1 MADDVAITGIG
12 CVTPYGRGYQLL
24 CEGVATGRDVIGP
37 ISRFDATPYLSNAA
51 GEVPGGLVEE
61 FLTPRLRKRTDRFTH
76 LALLAAH
83 DALVDAGLEVD
94 TNVDGDRVGLS
105 IGNALGGWEFAER
118 ELRALWTQGPREVSP
133 YQATAWF
140 PTAAQGN
147 VTIQNAIRGPS
158 RTFTLDRAS
167 SAYALID
174 AIRLLRH
181 GHADAVLAG
190 GTEAPISPYGWLCLQ
205 TSGLVA
211 RRPTDSDDSVAYH
224 PYDHRH
230 SGSVFGEGA
239 GFLVLERG
247 EFAHSRGAVILGW
260 LSGWGR
266 STDGYM
272 PYYTVEPSGEI
283 YARAIADA
291 LHRAGAGMDSLGVV
305 YSHGSGLPIE
315 DVTELRALSIA
326 LGNGAEQVPITVPK
340 PLFGHLLGA
349 AFVLDVIL
357 ALQSLRTRF
366 VPPVAHFEQPAPG
379 LPPSVSLARLGSSMR
394 AGCTAAL
401 VTARGTGG
409 TNAAVVISV

>member
-1 MADDVAITGIG
+1 M
-12 CVTPYGRGYQLL
+12 
-24 CEGVATGRDVIGP
+24 
-37 ISRFDATPYLSNAA
+37 
-51 GEVPGGLVEE
+51 
-61 FLTPRLRKRTDRFTH
+61 
-76 LALLAAH
+76 
-83 DALVDAGLEVD
+83 
-94 TNVDGDRVGLS
+94 
-105 IGNALGGWEFAER
+105 
-118 ELRALWTQGPREVSP
+118 
-133 YQATAWF
+133 
-140 PTAAQGN
+140 
-147 VTIQNAIRGPS
+147 
-158 RTFTLDRAS
+158 
-167 SAYALID
+167 
-174 AIRLLRH
+174 
-181 GHADAVLAG
+181 LAG

-366 VPPVAHFEQPAPG
+366 VPPVAHFE
-379 LPPSVSLARLGSSMR
+379 
-394 AGCTAAL
+394 
-401 VTARGTGG
+401 
-409 TNAAVVISV
+409 